1 MVPCRA
7 KPRTAVANRDRAAP
21 ESSSNGQRQES
32 FLILIPERYR
42 AVPFE
47 PSDEE
52 EASNDNELL
61 SHLVKDLTDL
71 HFDDSDLTTSICDLK
86 ASEQKSDLAK
96 YRYISEAIKEHKLN
110 FMAVMKTGKKK
121 TCPNRTLIISLET
134 QISPGIVF
142 PLGDGLAAYYWESI
156 KWC

>member
-7 KPRTAVANRDRAAP
+7 KPRTAVANRDRTAP

-71 HFDDSDLTTSICDLK
+71 HFDNSDLTTSICDLK
-86 ASEQKSDLAK
+86 ASERKSDLAK
-96 YRYISEAIKEHKLN
+96 YRYISEAIKDHKLD
-110 FMAVMKTGKKK
+110 FVAVMETKKK
-121 TCPNRTLIISLET
+121 DMSKPNLNHLSGDADFTWHCL
-134 QISPGIVF
+134 SPRGRSGGIL
-142 PLGDGLAAYYWESI
+142 LGI
-156 KWC
+156 N